1 MHIPTCEQSSKISP
15 KLVWLR
21 CPGWGRWARFA
32 WQDRHVGFILK
43 LVWRGFPPYPP
54 KKERIGNQKA
64 MPRKRI
70 VVCVWFSSLPFQQLH
85 AFNSFSNILFI
96 SPLSPGRAS
105 TKSSLST
112 MLVFMVT
119 LGMVFIPNGW
129 SSPVSKNQLA
139 DGWHPKISQGWK
151 VSSCR
156 VFFADLCIFMLYV
169 WNVYLTNRDDQR
181 NPRVSLKDQRITS
194 WS

>member
-21 CPGWGRWARFA
+21 CPGWGCWARFA

-129 SSPVSKNQLA
+129 SSPVSKNQLMV
-139 DGWHPKISQGWK
+139 DIPRYPREGEQLQG
-151 VSSCR
+151 
-156 VFFADLCIFMLYV
+156 FFWRIYAINV
-169 WNVYLTNRDDQR
+169 WNAYLMNRDDQR
-181 NPRVSLKDQRITS
+181 NPRVSLEGPKNYLM
-194 WS
+194 